1 MLAKIA
7 TMIILSAMSA
17 NTRTDTA
24 NVVNVQWYP
33 NETVSVIE
41 TSDGNIWEIG
51 DELNPESQYVVTFNT
66 NGTVDK
72 TDDMVISV
80 KEVK

>member
-1 MLAKIA
+1 MLKISIA
-7 TMIILSAMSA
+7 ILLTAISA

-24 NVVNVQWYP
+24 NVVSTYETDN
-33 NETVSVIE
+33 NTVSVIE

-51 DELNPESQYVVTFNT
+51 DELSAGKTYSVTFNT
-66 NGTVDK
+66 NGTLDK

-80 KEVK
+80 KECE

>member
-1 MLAKIA
+1 MLVKVSVA
-7 TMIILSAMSA
+7 IILSMF
-17 NTRTDTA
+17 RTETA
-24 NVVNVQWYP
+24 NVVSTYETDNNV
-33 NETVSVIE
+33 VSVIE

-51 DELNPESQYVVTFNT
+51 DELDSAKSYTVTFDT
-66 NGTVDK
+66 NGTLDK

>member
-1 MLAKIA
+1 MLKISIA
-7 TMIILSAMSA
+7 IVLSMF
-17 NTRTDTA
+17 RTETA
-24 NVVNVQWYP
+24 NVVSTYETDN
-33 NETVSVIE
+33 NTVSVIE

-51 DELNPESQYVVTFNT
+51 DELDSAKSYTVTFDT
-66 NGTVDK
+66 NGTLDK

>member
-1 MLAKIA
+1 MLVKVSVA
-7 TMIILSAMSA
+7 IILSMF
-17 NTRTDTA
+17 RTDTA
-24 NVVNVQWYP
+24 NVVSTYETDN
-33 NETVSVIE
+33 NTVSVIE

-51 DELNPESQYVVTFNT
+51 DELDSAKSYTVTFDT
-66 NGTVDK
+66 NGTLDK

>member
-1 MLAKIA
+1 MLKISIA
-7 TMIILSAMSA
+7 IILSAMSA

-33 NETVSVIE
+33 NGTVSVIE
-41 TSDGNIWEIG
+41 TSDGNTWEIG
-51 DELNPESQYVVTFNT
+51 DELNPESQYMVTFGT
-66 NGTVDK
+66 NSTANVE
-72 TDDMVISV
+72 DDMVISV

>member
-1 MLAKIA
+1 MLKISIA
-7 TMIILSAMSA
+7 ILLSTLSA

-51 DELNPESQYVVTFNT
+51 DELNPESTYTVTFNT
-66 NGTVDK
+66 NGTLDK